1 MRVVAEIAKDY
12 KERIK
17 LACESLETLLKMKE
31 SKVILFRI

>member
-17 LACESLETLLKMKE
+17 LACESLETFKDEGK
-31 SKVILFRI
+31 